1 MYFLSNSTLMV
12 LLKNNKIRILN
23 TELFRPEEFYSDMHR
38 RLKQFK
44 EGKIQDVVECK
55 TAELG
60 EEM

>member
-1 MYFLSNSTLMV
+1 MV